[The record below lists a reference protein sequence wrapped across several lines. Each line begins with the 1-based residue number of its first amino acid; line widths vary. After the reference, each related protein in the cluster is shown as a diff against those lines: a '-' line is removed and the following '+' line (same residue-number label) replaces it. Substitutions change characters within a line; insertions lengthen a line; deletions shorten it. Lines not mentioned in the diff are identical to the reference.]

1 MPRPLIQPCRPWWV
15 LARLCLIT
23 AWWLLLKGST
33 VTEPYLLLLLLL
45 VWQAPLGVPS
55 ARCTRQSP
63 EWTILCF
70 IHGEVFGFQV
80 FIQVVLW
87 RPGGLLQFSKGEAV
101 KISSWHLFRLAFM
114 QCGWTGE
121 KCRAWTMVRNVWL
134 PSCPSPHHS
143 AHGDTIWFLVVSANT
158 VDREHQSGVHLS
170 WWLSTT
176 QNLTSVVE
184 TTCLCHQFVV
194 SFLGPS
200 IVCQTA
206 LSARMSAGVYNI
218 LPCVPH
224 CQQYRRSV
232 CVTTVRELQL
242 GWNNESLLTFDLAF
256 CWAKVRSKYWLK
268 LKSKVV
274 SLSQSL
280 RPNLRFGDWLA
291 ERLRPKFRSKYLLRP
306 KLSRTNLT

>member
-1 MPRPLIQPCRPWWV
+1 MYTSVSRVDDFVLDSWRGFWISGLHPGSTMASWWSSPV
-15 LARLCLIT
+15 LQRGSCYDLFLASVLFGIHAVWLNRGEMLCLDN
-23 AWWLLLKGST
+23 GSK
-33 VTEPYLLLLLLL
+33 
-45 VWQAPLGVPS
+45 
-55 ARCTRQSP
+55 C
-63 EWTILCF
+63 
-70 IHGEVFGFQV
+70 
-80 FIQVVLW
+80 VVAQL
-87 RPGGLLQFSKGEAV
+87 S
-101 KISSWHLFRLAFM
+101 I
-114 QCGWTGE
+114 
-121 KCRAWTMVRNVWL
+121 
-134 PSCPSPHHS
+134 SPHHS